1 MNYDFLAITGS
12 RLYGTNTDSS
22 DHDYRGW
29 ILPSK
34 RELLSLTNSFEQN
47 VSTVSDTVVYS
58 LRKWLQHLING
69 NTNILEC
76 VYSNNIVG
84 PQWAIDF
91 NESIKP
97 YIISKKFIR
106 SILGF
111 ACSEK
116 RRVRGTQ
123 LKLIENTNGQKDAI
137 EKLCSVFQL
146 TRLDRDFI
154 IDFIERGYNC
164 KITEEV
170 KHTKIGDK
178 RKQLID
184 SYGYDTKSASNVIR
198 LYAQAIH
205 LMDYGYLSF
214 PIKNHKELLAYKLG
228 QYSLEEFEKHAEE
241 LDTIVKNNL
250 TNCVLREH
258 ADVSMLDSLYLRLVM
273 NLEDLNAGR

>member
-1 MNYDFLAITGS
+1 MKYNFLALTGS
-12 RLYGTNTDSS
+12 RLYGTDTINS

-29 ILPSK
+29 ILPNK
-34 RELLSLTNSFEQN
+34 RELLSLTNTFEQH
-47 VSTVSDTVVYS
+47 VSNVSDTVVYS
-58 LRKWLQHLING
+58 LKKWLQHLING

-76 VYSNNIVG
+76 VYSNAIIG
-84 PQWAIDF
+84 DQWAIDF

-154 IDFIERGYNC
+154 IDFIERNYDC

-170 KHTKIGDK
+170 KNSKIGDK
-178 RKQLID
+178 RSQLIFT
-184 SYGYDTKSASNVIR
+184 YGYDTKSASNVIR
-198 LYAQAIH
+198 LYTQAIQ
-205 LMDYGYLSF
+205 LLDYGCLSF
-214 PIKNHKELLAYKLG
+214 PIFNHKELLSYKLG
-228 QYSLEEFEKHAEE
+228 EHSLENFEKHAEE
-241 LDTIVKNNL
+241 LDTIVKNKL
-250 TNCVLREH
+250 EFSVLRER
-258 ADVSMLDSLYLRLVM
+258 ADIDMLDKLYLNLVM